1 MSLSIY
7 YSGCTI
13 FRLVGPGLCVAS
25 ISTLLVA
32 AVACV
37 CTIATSVI
45 TRVERSVRAN
55 CIEVAVGYVFE
66 SLLLFVNWRIDFLA
80 VSRVRFGSIC
90 IFSERV
96 VSLMLT
102 TRWSCIISSLRS
114 P

>member
-1 MSLSIY
+1 MFSGNTVHCSVPCAGSYNTGRPSLSICLEDVAHY
-7 YSGCTI
+7 CSGCTI

-45 TRVERSVRAN
+45 TGVERSVRAN

-66 SLLLFVNWRIDFLA
+66 SLLLFVNWRIDF
-80 VSRVRFGSIC
+80 
-90 IFSERV
+90 
-96 VSLMLT
+96 
-102 TRWSCIISSLRS
+102 
-114 P
+114 